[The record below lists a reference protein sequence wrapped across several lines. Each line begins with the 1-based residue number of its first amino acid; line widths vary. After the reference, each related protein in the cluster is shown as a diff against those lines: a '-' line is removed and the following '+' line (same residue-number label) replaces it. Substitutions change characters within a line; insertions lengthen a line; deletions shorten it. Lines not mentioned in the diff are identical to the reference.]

1 MKRVLLVVALVL
13 LAAGLSVVAYILLV
27 GPRMYV
33 QPHIRAYQATMPPT
47 PAGATAVTAPTS
59 PLPSAEEARTL
70 ANPLTATAA
79 NIARGKVYYQ
89 YYCVFCH
96 GDRGD
101 GTGPVGESYVPAP
114 ADLRSARVRA
124 YSDGQLLRAM
134 ILGTGHAP
142 VLEYTVP
149 PEHRWYL
156 VVYAR
161 RLSLQPPEP

>member
-1 MKRVLLVVALVL
+1 VKRLLIAIVLL
-13 LAAGLSVVAYILLV
+13 LAAGGMGVVSYILLV

-33 QPHIRAYQATMPPT
+33 QPHIRAYQAAMPLP
-47 PAGATAVTAPTS
+47 PAGSVPLAVEIP
-59 PLPSAEEARTL
+59 PLPSAAEAQAM
-70 ANPLTATAA
+70 ANPLPATEA
-79 NIARGKVYYQ
+79 NVARGKVYYE

-114 ADLRSARVRA
+114 ADLRPPKVRA
-124 YSDGQLLRAM
+124 FSDGQLLRAM

-142 VLEYTVP
+142 VLEYTVL

-156 VVYAR
+156 VLYTSQLAA
-161 RLSLQPPEP
+161 PAKP